1 MVEATLNKTH
11 WNAFFAAWGG
21 WLLDGFTASIYAF
34 VALPAAQYLLPASG
48 ISLHETVYFIG
59 IFLAAFLVGW
69 GTAFIF
75 GPMGD
80 RFGRFKILAL
90 SIVLYAIGSFLSGI
104 ATNAYEFAFFR
115 FITGLGIGAEWFI
128 GGTSVAEVF
137 PESRRVMGSG
147 MFHSGYYVGF
157 LLAAVADL
165 TLVSVIGWRGE
176 LMLGIIPVVFIIFIR
191 MKTTEPDK
199 WKQSRNKLGEK
210 FNAMSSFKMIFSGQY
225 AKQTIV
231 ASLVMTAVILGLW
244 SGTIYVP
251 TAIGKM
257 VANSGHLGA
266 YAGIEISIFTII
278 GCFLMPVLAE
288 KIGRRLT
295 LTLFLLLMAIAVFL
309 IYNFIF
315 YTKSMTDLFLALP
328 LLGLGGADFAVF
340 SLWTPE
346 LYPTESRSSGF
357 GAVTTFG
364 RYFAAGFTFLV
375 GLLTTSSLGFGHGV
389 AVTAVAFVIVI
400 PLVFLMRETKKA
412 GLTEEVLRVE
422 AVEG

>member
-1 MVEATLNKTH
+1 MVEATLNRTH

-34 VALPAAQYLLPASG
+34 VALPAAKYLLPASG
-48 ISLHETVYFIG
+48 ISSSLTVFFIG
-59 IFLAAFLVGW
+59 IFLATFLIGW

-137 PESRRVMGSG
+137 PENKRVMGSG
-147 MFHSGYYVGF
+147 LFHSGYYFGF
-157 LLAAVADL
+157 LAAALADL
-165 TLVSVIGWRGE
+165 GLYSFIGWRGE
-176 LMLGIIPVVFIIFIR
+176 LMLGILPVVFIIYVR
-191 MKTTEPDK
+191 MRTKEPEK
-199 WKQSRNKLGEK
+199 WKQSRNKLGNS
-210 FNAMSSFKMIFSGQY
+210 FNALSSFKMIFSKNY
-225 AKQTIV
+225 ARQTIV

-257 VANSGHLGA
+257 VTNAGHLGA
-266 YAGIEISIFTII
+266 YAGVELAIFTII
-278 GCFLMPVLAE
+278 GCLIMPVLAE

-295 LTLFLLLMAIAVFL
+295 LTLFLVLMAIGVFM

-315 YTKSMTDLFLALP
+315 YTKSITELFLALP
-328 LLGLGGADFAVF
+328 ILGIGGADFAVF

-346 LYPTESRSSGF
+346 LYPTEARSSGF

-364 RYFAAGFTFLV
+364 RYFAAAFTFLV
-375 GLLTTSSLGFGHGV
+375 GLITVPLGFGHGV
-389 AVTAVAFVIVI
+389 AVTAVAFIIVI
-400 PLVFLMRETKKA
+400 PLVFLMRETNKK
-412 GLTEEVLRVE
+412 GLREEVLKEGAVE
-422 AVEG
+422 A